1 MIQKGDLILADGK
14 YYDMDCYRTKLNN
27 NVLVVGTSGSGKTRS
42 IVSPNIM
49 QATGS
54 YIISDPKG
62 NLYGKYK
69 AYLEERGYEVKKL
82 DFTDPGHS
90 IHYNFFS
97 YIRDEL
103 DVMKLAS
110 IMIDDIKDVQNDA
123 FWTDS
128 SRLLMQAMIG
138 YIMECLDE
146 DGQNLKELLK
156 LISRF
161 QIDENRS
168 GNDTLGDLMF
178 HQLDRE
184 NPDSYA
190 VRQYKKFRI
199 ATGKTLKSILITV
212 ESQMGLFDTRELR
225 EMLSYDETNIQ
236 DIGKK
241 KTALFVVV
249 SDMDRSFDKLANIF
263 FTQAMAELCRV
274 ADQECEDQRLPLPVR
289 FILDD
294 FATNCK
300 IEQFPRMISSIRSRG
315 ISTMLMI
322 QSESQLRTSY
332 ATDDKTIIS
341 NCDTYVYLGNLF

>member
-1 MIQKGDLILADGK
+1 MIQKGELILADDK

-27 NVLVVGTSGSGKTRS
+27 NVPVVGTSGFGKTRS

-49 QATGS
+49 QATGN

-69 AYLEERGYEVKKL
+69 SYLEERGYEVKKL
-82 DFTDPGHS
+82 DFTDPVHS

-128 SRLLMQAMIG
+128 SRLLLQAMIG

-199 ATGKTLKSILITV
+199 ATGVVCSKRLLNQS
-212 ESQMGLFDTRELR
+212 
-225 EMLSYDETNIQ
+225 
-236 DIGKK
+236 IGKSP
-241 KTALFVVV
+241 KTYNLTAEISALEKAIK
-249 SDMDRSFDKLANIF
+249 S
-263 FTQAMAELCRV
+263 
-274 ADQECEDQRLPLPVR
+274 
-289 FILDD
+289 
-294 FATNCK
+294 
-300 IEQFPRMISSIRSRG
+300 
-315 ISTMLMI
+315 
-322 QSESQLRTSY
+322 
-332 ATDDKTIIS
+332 
-341 NCDTYVYLGNLF
+341 